1 MLTFGEKLK
10 QARISK
16 KLTQKQLSDKLDV
29 SNTVISNWE
38 KNINRPD
45 VDILEV
51 MCGIL
56 DIEPNSLF
64 NVKNN
69 DNSTYSL
76 VEKKLVS
83 DYRRLDDHGK
93 KAVNVIMNVEL
104 ERIDK
109 IATGPNYDNI
119 IPIKKY
125 QVPYYDM
132 PVSAGT
138 GNPKRLTLWSN
149 RQRVQILL
157 SVYRVTVW
165 SQHITTAISYS
176 SKNSQVLKSVKSGY
190 LLWTVTHTLRN

>member
-1 MLTFGEKLK
+1 
-10 QARISK
+10 
-16 KLTQKQLSDKLDV
+16 
-29 SNTVISNWE
+29 
-38 KNINRPD
+38 
-45 VDILEV
+45 

-109 IATGPNYDNI
+109 IATEPNYDNI

-125 QVPYYDM
+125 KVPYYDM

-138 GNPKRLTLWSN
+138 GNPLDEEYPDFTDFNTRLFFDE
-149 RQRVQILL
+149 
-157 SVYRVTVW
+157 
-165 SQHITTAISYS
+165 
-176 SKNSQVLKSVKSGY
+176 
-190 LLWTVTHTLRN
+190 

>member
-93 KAVNVIMNVEL
+93 KSRKCYNEC
-104 ERIDK
+104 
-109 IATGPNYDNI
+109 
-119 IPIKKY
+119 
-125 QVPYYDM
+125 
-132 PVSAGT
+132 
-138 GNPKRLTLWSN
+138 
-149 RQRVQILL
+149 
-157 SVYRVTVW
+157 
-165 SQHITTAISYS
+165 
-176 SKNSQVLKSVKSGY
+176 
-190 LLWTVTHTLRN
+190 

>member
-109 IATGPNYDNI
+109 IATEPNYDNI

-125 QVPYYDM
+125 VHLD
-132 PVSAGT
+132 
-138 GNPKRLTLWSN
+138 K
-149 RQRVQILL
+149 
-157 SVYRVTVW
+157 
-165 SQHITTAISYS
+165 HIF
-176 SKNSQVLKSVKSGY
+176 
-190 LLWTVTHTLRN
+190 

>member
-109 IATGPNYDNI
+109 IATEPNYDNI

-125 QVPYYDM
+125 KVPYYDM

-138 GNPKRLTLWSN
+138 GNPLDEEYPERLT
-149 RQRVQILL
+149 
-157 SVYRVTVW
+157 
-165 SQHITTAISYS
+165 
-176 SKNSQVLKSVKSGY
+176 
-190 LLWTVTHTLRN
+190 